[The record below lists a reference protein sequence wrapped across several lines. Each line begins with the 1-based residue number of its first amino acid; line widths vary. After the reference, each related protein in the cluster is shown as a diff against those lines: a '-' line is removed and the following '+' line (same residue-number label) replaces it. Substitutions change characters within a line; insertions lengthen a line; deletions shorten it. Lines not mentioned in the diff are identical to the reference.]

1 MKNLSFT
8 HKDKL
13 QTLMERFDCSFFCYD
28 LDSLDQHLKTMQSS
42 VPSGVKLWYATK
54 ANPLSEVLK
63 TFRKNGFGIDV
74 SAQGEMNHALNAG
87 FSPENMLST
96 GPSKSRKY
104 LRSLV
109 ENKIGTVVLESPNQ
123 AKWLNEIALEKN
135 ITVDV
140 LLRVQLPWKE
150 GKSVL
155 GGDEITAFGMEPD
168 SWTQAEVTSM
178 KGLNI
183 KGFHCFQWGNILDAK
198 KLGNIWTTIAERLVS
213 LAQEMKINLQVLDL
227 GGGLGLDYEDHQAP
241 LQFEDVA
248 FELKNIKEKF
258 DVPEVWMELG
268 RYAVGNFGVY
278 CTQVIDRKSTRG
290 RELLVTDGGINH
302 LVRPAITSQAFPC
315 ELYRQS
321 SSETTSY
328 YVHGPLCTALDV
340 LGSFELPSDIEPGD
354 WLVFHKTM
362 AYGFTESMPFF
373 LCHNLPA
380 ETIIKDDQLEVMRGI
395 ETAASWL
402 V

>member
-1 MKNLSFT
+1 
-8 HKDKL
+8 
-13 QTLMERFDCSFFCYD
+13 MERFDCSFFCYD
-28 LDSLDQHLKTMQSS
+28 LDALDAHLKSMQDSI
-42 VPSGVKLWYATK
+42 PQGVKLWYATK

-63 TFRKNGFGIDV
+63 TFRRNGFGIDV

-87 FSPENMLST
+87 FDPSNMLST

-104 LRSLV
+104 LRSLIDHGI
-109 ENKIGTVVLESPNQ
+109 KTVVLESPNQ
-123 AKWLNEIALEKN
+123 AQWLNEIALEKN
-135 ITVDV
+135 VKIDV

-168 SWTQAEVTSM
+168 CWIHSEVTSM

-183 KGFHCFQWGNILDAK
+183 RGFHCFQWGNILDAK
-198 KLGNIWTTIAERLVS
+198 RLGTIWSTIAEKLVEVS
-213 LAQEMKINLQVLDL
+213 NELGIDLQVLDL
-227 GGGLGLDYEDHQAP
+227 GGGLGLDYEENQQP
-241 LQFEDVA
+241 LQFADVA
-248 FELKNIKEKF
+248 HELKSIKERF
-258 DVPEVWMELG
+258 AVPEIWMELG

-302 LVRPAITSQAFPC
+302 LVRPAITNQAFPC
-315 ELYRQS
+315 ELFRQS
-321 SSETTSY
+321 KEENSNY
-328 YVHGPLCTALDV
+328 FVHGPLCTALDV
-340 LGSFELPSDIEPGD
+340 LGSFNLPSDIEPGD
-354 WLVFHKTM
+354 WLVFKKTM

-380 ETIIKDDQLEVMRGI
+380 ETIIKDGQLEVMRGI

>member
-13 QTLMERFDCSFFCYD
+13 QTLMDRFDCSFFCYD
-28 LDSLDQHLKTMQSS
+28 LDALDQHLKSMQSAI
-42 VPSGVKLWYATK
+42 PSGVKLWYATK

-123 AKWLNEIALEKN
+123 ALWLNEIALEKN
-135 ITVDV
+135 IRVDV

-168 SWTQAEVTSM
+168 SWIQAEVSSM

-183 KGFHCFQWGNILDAK
+183 KGFHCFQWGNILDANR
-198 KLGNIWTTIAERLVS
+198 LGNIWSTIAEKLVTLS
-213 LAQEMKINLQVLDL
+213 NEMNIKLEVLDL
-227 GGGLGLDYEDHQAP
+227 GGGLGLDYEDHESP
-241 LQFEDVA
+241 LHFEDVA
-248 FELKNIKEKF
+248 KQLKKIKEQF
-258 DVPEVWMELG
+258 DVPEIWMELG

-290 RELLVTDGGINH
+290 RELLITDGGINH
-302 LVRPAITSQAFPC
+302 LVRPAITDQPFPC
-315 ELYRQS
+315 ELYRESQ
-321 SSETTSY
+321 SETNQY

-340 LGSFELPSDIEPGD
+340 LGSFDLPSDIQPGD

-380 ETIIKDDQLEVMRGI
+380 ETIIKDGQLEVMRGI